1 MHDTHLPRE
10 RGTSIR
16 PHRIAVVM
24 VIAVAML
31 VLGNPASA
39 QPAGAPRIDLRV
51 LLLTNG
57 APEVEAIRAALAWTG
72 VPTTVVDLRE
82 PDRTRIDAPFLTSG
96 TTHARFQ
103 GVVLPDHDPAI
114 DADEAGALEVFER
127 DFGIRRVHASVR
139 AVPAA
144 GLSDSSARG
153 YIGPFDGHD
162 AHLTAE
168 AVASDFDYAAGRVPF
183 RDETG
188 GTDNWVEMADPL
200 PGFRPLITAEA
211 PGGNG
216 GGVIAGVLGRD
227 GREELNLA
235 FSYAVDSHQF
245 LLLAPGIVRWLTRGV
260 HLGLD
265 RSYFA
270 LHIDDVLM
278 PNARWVPEH
287 DCTAGADCPESV
299 GARPLIR
306 MTADDVAYAVQWQRR
321 HDFRLDMAY
330 NGAGA
335 GAVAADGR
343 DPLLD
348 AFVDVKDEFGWINHT
363 WSHLYLGCVRDYS
376 VTPWQC
382 DQLPLLGMTR
392 WVSTGRIEREIEQNL
407 DFANRHGLPVDPTEL
422 VTGEHGGLRALPQMD
437 QDNPRLAS
445 ALDDTGITTIASD
458 ASAER
463 EQRLVGDATT
473 VPRHPINLDFNTAT
487 VAETVDQYNWV
498 QTSRADGGSGE
509 CEADNSCVPPADPLT
524 GFETTVVPVEGER
537 ALGHALSNDPR
548 PHYVHQPQMT
558 EDRTLYPLLEFVL
571 GDYRDLI
578 DESSRPLI
586 VPTMTQARDVLTR
599 QAAWTGA
606 QDGDVVQAWRQGGVV
621 TVRTTEQVAVP
632 LTAPEGTR
640 TAGPAGTS
648 FGEPYGGLR
657 SAWVG
662 IDGTREFVVA
672 NGGRE

>member
-1 MHDTHLPRE
+1 MHDTHLPRD
-10 RGTSIR
+10 RATSIR

-31 VLGNPASA
+31 VLGSPASA
-39 QPAGAPRIDLRV
+39 QPVGAPRIDLRV
-51 LLLTNG
+51 LLLTDG
-57 APEVEAIRAALAWTG
+57 APEVEAIRAALDWTG
-72 VPTTVVDLRE
+72 VPTTVVDLRD
-82 PDRTRIDAPFLTSG
+82 PGRARIDAPFLAAG
-96 TTHARFQ
+96 PAHARFQ

-114 DADEAGALEVFER
+114 DPGEAGALAAFER
-127 DFGIRRVHASVR
+127 EFGIRRVHASVP
-139 AVPAA
+139 AVPAV
-144 GLSDSSARG
+144 GLSDSSVRG
-153 YIGPFDGHD
+153 YIGSFDGQD
-162 AHLTAE
+162 ARLTAD
-168 AVASDFDYAAGRVPF
+168 ALASEFDYATGRVPF
-183 RDETG
+183 RDETAG
-188 GTDNWVEMADPL
+188 IDNWVEMADPL
-200 PGFRPLITAEA
+200 PGFRPLVTAEA

-265 RSYFA
+265 RNYFA
-270 LHIDDVLM
+270 VHIDDVLM

-287 DCTAGADCPESV
+287 DCTAGSDCPASV
-299 GARPLIR
+299 GTRPLIR
-306 MTADDVAYAVQWQRR
+306 MTADDVAYAVDWQRR

-330 NGAGA
+330 NGSGA
-335 GAVAADGR
+335 GAVAADGG
-343 DPLLD
+343 DPLIE
-348 AFVDVKDEFGWINHT
+348 AFVEVKDEFGWINHT

-376 VTPWQC
+376 VTPWRC
-382 DQLPLLGMTR
+382 DRLPLLGMTR

-407 DFANRHGLPVDPTEL
+407 EFADRHGLPVDPTEL
-422 VTGEHGGLRALPQMD
+422 VTGEHGGLRALPQME
-437 QDNPRLAS
+437 QDNPRLAP
-445 ALDDTGITTIASD
+445 ALDGTGIATIASD

-463 EQRLVGDATT
+463 QQRRIGDATT

-509 CEADNSCVPPADPLT
+509 CEADGSCVPPADPVT

-571 GDYRDLI
+571 DDYRGLI

-599 QAAWTGA
+599 QDRWAGTR
-606 QDGDVVQAWRQGGVV
+606 DGDVVQAWQQGGVV
-621 TVRTTEQVAVP
+621 TVHTTEQVEVP
-632 LTAPEGTR
+632 LTVPEGTR